1 MAGIADDLN
10 SIKGDVGDLRGNNQV
25 ARFAYTQDAYT
36 NDEVAG
42 RASFDINEDN
52 NIPTKDAASLNTNPT
67 VLDRG
72 FQTQASSITR
82 QLQNHFYGRVS
93 YNLNKIVD
101 RVWQTLGTLS
111 AAMGRSDSA
120 AGDITRIATLDANGR
135 LPSNQLTED
144 AMEIRTYWDASTN
157 SPDLTSAANKRP
169 GNVYYVS
176 TEGTRDIGG
185 GSKTYY
191 VGDVLICDKSLQW
204 ERIPVTY
211 VKGGAENASAYRTGK
226 ADITKANVGLGNV
239 ADIDQSPGLKDLTF
253 TASASAVTVGGTKL
267 DGNAAT
273 LTGAAFPMASSTQA
287 GLMSSSDWSM
297 LHNMV
302 LDSTYPVGILLWT
315 SRDPSDWDPNTALG
329 GTWVRIKDTFVYAAG
344 DNDTVT
350 SAQGAGGHTT
360 AEEGSFTSLIGANNL
375 PQHTHA
381 IGGNTGNDSGHS
393 HEYIPSGRIFPDSNY
408 TGAFDTTSGMSSPVA
423 GYIGYVKTGTGPT
436 ADGTRFTVENQSSG
450 TYGGSSTSYK
460 TTKYNLDM
468 SHTHKAYF
476 KGTLASTIS
485 TTGHTHS
492 LPTDTG
498 NNTTTETALSV
509 KNPLIKR
516 YCWERIA

>member
-36 NDEVAG
+36 NDEAAG
-42 RASFDINEDN
+42 RASFDINENN
-52 NIPTKDAASLNTNPT
+52 NIPTKDATALNTNAT

-120 AGDITRIATLDANGR
+120 AGDVTRIATLDTNGR

-144 AMEIRTYWDASTN
+144 AMEIKAYWDASTN
-157 SPDLTSAANKRP
+157 SPDLTSAANRKP

-191 VGDVLICDKSLQW
+191 VGDVLICNKSLQW

-226 ADITKANVGLGNV
+226 ADITKANVGLGSV

-267 DGNAAT
+267 DGNAAS
-273 LTGAAFPMASSTQA
+273 LTGASFPMASSTQA
-287 GLMSSSDWSM
+287 GLLSASDYDL

-302 LDSTYPVGILLWT
+302 LNSTYPVGTVYWT
-315 SRDPSDWDPNTALG
+315 SNSSFDPNVGFG

-344 DNDTVT
+344 DSDTVT
-350 SAQGAGGHTT
+350 KNVYT
-360 AEEGSFTSLIGANNL
+360 AETTGQVTLSSSNL
-375 PQHTHA
+375 PPHA
-381 IGGNTGNDSGHS
+381 HSVSLSGS
-393 HEYIPSGRIFPDSNY
+393 
-408 TGAFDTTSGMSSPVA
+408 
-423 GYIGYVKTGTGPT
+423 T
-436 ADGTRFTVENQSSG
+436 ADGGTHAHGAGSLYFSGNTIKIVVNGGTGSDITNATWSAGGSGSNGNDGFWQWGAFYFTPSG
-450 TYGGSSTSYK
+450 GIGGSTADGGTHAHSVSLSGSTADGPGSSTAFNVVPK
-460 TTKYNLDM
+460 KLN
-468 SHTHKAYF
+468 
-476 KGTLASTIS
+476 
-485 TTGHTHS
+485 
-492 LPTDTG
+492 
-498 NNTTTETALSV
+498 
-509 KNPLIKR
+509 R
-516 YCWERIA
+516 YCWERTA

>member
-36 NDEVAG
+36 NDEAAG

-144 AMEIRTYWDASTN
+144 AMEIKAYWDASTN
-157 SPDLTSAANKRP
+157 SPDLTAAANRKP

-191 VGDVLICDKSLQW
+191 IGDVLICNKSLQW

-267 DGNAAT
+267 DGNAAS
-273 LTGAAFPMASSTQA
+273 LTGASFPMASSTQA
-287 GLMSSSDWSM
+287 GLLSAADYDL

-302 LDSTYPVGILLWT
+302 LDSTYPVGTVYWT
-315 SRDPSDWDPNTALG
+315 SKSSFDPNVSFG
-329 GTWVRIKDTFVYAAG
+329 GTWLRIKDAFIYAAG
-344 DNDTVT
+344 DNDTVDSNPST
-350 SAQGAGGHTT
+350 DTPHGSNTRNASDLPKHSHTIGGSTGGMSGNATGAINQIFSTNDPINVKTGNLSGTYIDGSWTRGTNSGTT
-360 AEEGSFTSLIGANNL
+360 NHMYRLQIDVS
-375 PQHTHA
+375 HTHTLPA
-381 IGGNTGNDSGHS
+381 NTGNTGTND
-393 HEYIPSGRIFPDSNY
+393 
-408 TGAFDTTSGMSSPVA
+408 
-423 GYIGYVKTGTGPT
+423 
-436 ADGTRFTVENQSSG
+436 
-450 TYGGSSTSYK
+450 
-460 TTKYNLDM
+460 DM
-468 SHTHKAYF
+468 DVRPAH
-476 KGTLASTIS
+476 
-485 TTGHTHS
+485 
-492 LPTDTG
+492 
-498 NNTTTETALSV
+498 
-509 KNPLIKR
+509 LIK
-516 YCWERIA
+516 YCWERTA

>member
-36 NDEVAG
+36 NDEAAG

-101 RVWQTLGTLS
+101 KVWQALGALS

-120 AGDITRIATLDANGR
+120 AGDIARIATLDANGR
-135 LPSNQLTED
+135 LPSNQLTEGI
-144 AMEIRTYWDASTN
+144 MEIRTYWDANAN

-191 VGDVLICDKSLQW
+191 VGDVLICNKSLQW

-211 VKGGAENASAYRTGK
+211 VKGGAEAASAYRTGK
-226 ADITKANVGLGNV
+226 ANITKANVGLGNV
-239 ADIDQSPGLKDLTF
+239 ADIDQSPAIKDISF

-267 DGNAAT
+267 DGNAAS
-273 LTGAAFPMASSTQA
+273 LTGASFPMASSTQA
-287 GLMSSSDWSM
+287 GLMSASDYDL
-297 LHNMV
+297 LHNIV
-302 LDSTYPVGILLWT
+302 LDSTYPVGTVYWT
-315 SRDPSDWDPNTALG
+315 SKSSFDPNVSFG
-329 GTWVRIKDTFVYAAG
+329 GTWVRIKNTFVWAAG
-344 DNDTVT
+344 DNDTVNPADPQDATTTTKQGGSATRTIET
-350 SAQGAGGHTT
+350 SNLPPHAH
-360 AEEGSFTSLIGANNL
+360 SFTPSGSISSNNSTSDNKTGAMNTHSGGIVEFNRDVNNSDIAKCSGGIFTSDSQSSRFTRLIAVSSTA
-375 PQHTHA
+375 PTTESKYYIDISHTHNVYFKGTA
-381 IGGNTGNDSGHS
+381 GNTGN
-393 HEYIPSGRIFPDSNY
+393 
-408 TGAFDTTSGMSSPVA
+408 
-423 GYIGYVKTGTGPT
+423 
-436 ADGTRFTVENQSSG
+436 
-450 TYGGSSTSYK
+450 GGFAK
-460 TTKYNLDM
+460 
-468 SHTHKAYF
+468 
-476 KGTLASTIS
+476 
-485 TTGHTHS
+485 
-492 LPTDTG
+492 
-498 NNTTTETALSV
+498 TALDI
-509 KNPLIKR
+509 KNPYINR
-516 YCWERIA
+516 YCWERTA